1 MRIEKDIL
9 GEVKIDLGNYWGIQT
24 ERARHNFNMGS
35 ERMPM
40 LVINALALIKKAYL
54 LVCKDWSK
62 EKTNAIIQALD
73 EVIAGKLN
81 KHFPLKIWQSGSG
94 TQTNMNLN
102 EVVANRACEILGF
115 PMGSKKI
122 HPNDDINRFQSTND
136 LFPSAMHLITAIAL
150 KEQLLPAIHLLK
162 NSLQVLVRKWRSI
175 LKLGRTH
182 LQDAV
187 PLTFAEE
194 FSGYLEQIDI
204 SYKKIKILLKQL
216 SAIPLG
222 GTAVGNGI
230 NCPRNIVNQALVS
243 LNCWTKIKFTVAK
256 NRFALIAAH
265 DTLVLVS
272 GTLKTLSTALYK
284 MANDLRWLSSGPVGG
299 IGELI
304 LPSNEPGSSIM
315 PGKVNPTQCEALMM
329 IALQV
334 FGNDLTIS
342 MANSQ
347 GNFELNTFNP
357 LIIYNLRQMI
367 ELLTDGT
374 KNFAKLVLAKIKINR
389 TKNEQF
395 LKSTAS
401 FAAIFNSLLGYDR
414 MAKAVKYATE
424 KEVSLKKALL
434 DLGYLT
440 KEEYE
445 EHLKQVMGKK

>member
-1 MRIEKDIL
+1 MRIEKDTL
-9 GEVKIDLGNYWGIQT
+9 GEISIDLGNYWGSQT
-24 ERARHNFNMGS
+24 ERARRNFNIGS
-35 ERMPM
+35 ERMPIA
-40 LVINALALIKKAYL
+40 VINALSLIKKAYL
-54 LVCKDWSK
+54 LNCKDWSEDK
-62 EKTNAIIQALD
+62 SKAVIQALD

-102 EVVANRACEILGF
+102 EVVANRAMEILGL
-115 PMGSKKI
+115 PMGSKQI

-150 KEQLLPAIHLLK
+150 KEQLLPALQILK
-162 NSLQVLVRKWRSI
+162 NSLQVLVRKWRGI

-182 LQDAV
+182 LQDAI
-187 PLTFAEE
+187 PLTFSDE

-204 SYKKIKILLKQL
+204 SYKKLKVLVKEL
-216 SAIPLG
+216 STIPLG

-230 NCPRNIVNQALVS
+230 NCPRNVVKQAIVFLQR
-243 LNCWTKIKFTVAK
+243 WTKIKFTIAK
-256 NRFALIAAH
+256 NRFALIASH

-272 GTLKTLSTALYK
+272 NTLKVLATSLYK
-284 MANDLRWLSSGPVGG
+284 IANDLRWASSGPVGG

-315 PGKVNPTQCEALMM
+315 PGKVNPTQCESLMM
-329 IALQV
+329 IALQII
-334 FGNDLTIS
+334 GNDLTIS

-367 ELLTDGT
+367 ELLSDGA
-374 KNFAKLVLAKIKINR
+374 KNFATLVLHKIKINR
-389 TKNEQF
+389 TKNEEL
-395 LKSTAS
+395 LKRTAS
-401 FAAIFNSLLGYDR
+401 FAAIFNSLLGYDK
-414 MAKAVKYATE
+414 MAKAVKYAAE
-424 KEVSLKKALL
+424 NEISLKKAIL

-440 KEEYE
+440 ETVYE
-445 EHLKQVMGKK
+445 EHLKQVIGKK